1 VVEDLRALVF
11 DVRTHIID
19 GEWRIGYCSWCD
31 CSLLTFSDGL
41 QPAGDTKRLT
51 FENRGA
57 TSPAWAADGHEIV
70 FYAPGGLWRIARPW
84 AHGKDRQ
91 AATTSL
97 FRRKRRQA
105 RHFQP
110 RTVPRLYASF
120 FQ

>member
-1 VVEDLRALVF
+1 MVNGGLGIAVGATER
-11 DVRTHIID
+11 
-19 GEWRIGYCSWCD
+19 
-31 CSLLTFSDGL
+31 SLLTFSDGL

-105 RHFQP
+105 RHLQS
-110 RTVPRLYASF
+110 LSF
-120 FQ
+120 DGYIAGFGLSNKHALTDVKNSR